1 MYVFNIY
8 MFCQC
13 ISDVVTAKAGTPSI
27 SYSYEGPDRVGNK
40 GQEQAA
46 LKDEFLAS
54 AIFYSGTLADEKH
67 HIICF
72 DSNVS

>member
-1 MYVFNIY
+1 MYLTFTCSVSVYRMLSPRRPGLHRFRIR
-8 MFCQC
+8 M
-13 ISDVVTAKAGTPSI
+13 
-27 SYSYEGPDRVGNK
+27 K
-40 GQEQAA
+40 GRIALEIKDKA